1 MRFELMISCF
11 NLSERVAVADTS
23 DVYQGTMETL
33 KRVDAADYLRGKIET
48 GANNRILIKPNYVTN
63 DMPKT
68 GVTTDP
74 LSIIGA
80 VDYLLESGFNQGDIV
95 IGEGGATMFDTYT
108 TFRKVGLLKLLE
120 NYDVEVVDLNKD
132 KRVRIDIPRGKKLTE
147 VDMSETFVKS
157 VRISVSKLKIHHTSK
172 VTLGLKNTMGGIL
185 PKSIVHGDIHQKI
198 VDLNT
203 VFAPVVSVID
213 GVIGCESHETAGSPV
228 RSDVCVSGTDVVAA
242 DAVGAYLMGYEPGD
256 VDHIVLAGKAG
267 IGSCEIDLSGIQHLR
282 KRYRQ

>member
-1 MRFELMISCF
+1 MIRCF
-11 NLSERVAVADTS
+11 NLSERVALADTS
-23 DVYQGTMETL
+23 DVYQGTIETL
-33 KRVDAADYLRGKIET
+33 KRVDAADYLKAKIRTE
-48 GANNRILIKPNYVTN
+48 AKNRILVKPNYVTN

-74 LSIIGA
+74 LSVLGV
-80 VDYLLESGFNQGDIV
+80 VDYLLESGFDPRDIV
-95 IGEGGATMFDTYT
+95 IGEGGATMFDTFK
-108 TFRKVGLLKLLE
+108 TFRRVGLLKLLQD
-120 NYDVEVVDLNKD
+120 YDVEIVDLNKD

-228 RSDVCVSGTDVVAA
+228 RSDVTISGTDVVAA
-242 DAVGAYLMGYEPGD
+242 DTVGAYLMGHEPGE
-256 VDHIVLAGKAG
+256 VDHIVLADEAD

-282 KRYRQ
+282 KHYKQ